1 MFYNLYN
8 YWKKPMM
15 YLNTNDETLKKH
27 IQSINKVY
35 IKTCENLNLQ
45 PEKNEI
51 TLDLV
56 FKPNLKLIHKDIPIM
71 IYTENI
77 NIERYNEIDTL
88 LENLNYEEFIK
99 QFGNI
104 SFVTRETDGILID
117 IINKSVNIYKD
128 KIETRLSFYNS
139 FIDESIFR
147 DKSKKTFTIY
157 DLRGKPL
164 NLNKNDKFNST

>member
-1 MFYNLYN
+1 
-8 YWKKPMM
+8 M
-15 YLNTNDETLKKH
+15 YLNTNDVTLNKH

-35 IKTCENLNLQ
+35 TTTCEYLNLQ
-45 PEKNEI
+45 PEKHEI

-88 LENLNYEEFIK
+88 LEKLNYEEFIK

-104 SFVTRETDGILID
+104 LFVTRETDSILINFNTCSFID
-117 IINKSVNIYKD
+117 IINKSINIYKD
-128 KIETRLSFYNS
+128 KIETRVSFYNS
-139 FIDESIFR
+139 SINESIFR
-147 DKSKKTFTIY
+147 DKYKKTSFTIY
-157 DLRGKPL
+157 DLRRKPL
-164 NLNKNDKFNST
+164 NLNKNDNYTTLY